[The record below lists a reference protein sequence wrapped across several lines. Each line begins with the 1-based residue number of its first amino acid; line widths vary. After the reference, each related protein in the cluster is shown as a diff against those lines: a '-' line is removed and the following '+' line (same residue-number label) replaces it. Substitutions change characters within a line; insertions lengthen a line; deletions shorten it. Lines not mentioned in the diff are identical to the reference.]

1 MGDEES
7 FEFYAYGGN
16 IPDKAEI
23 GATIEINMAVD
34 DLVDVQKTVEVNVQE
49 SMTADS
55 TEAYFDEEILVDG
68 GSVGVS
74 SIDMDDLKSTT
85 GTITLIEV
93 RSGLAYIHLVKVG
106 FCLLHMSQLPLH
118 SSATNDI

>member
-34 DLVDVQKTVEVNVQE
+34 DLVDVQETVEVNVQE
-49 SMTADS
+49 SMTSDS

-74 SIDMDDLKSTT
+74 SIDMDDPKSTT
-85 GTITLIEV
+85 GTIKFIEV
-93 RSGLAYIHLVKVG
+93 RSGLAYSHLVKVG
-106 FCLLHMSQLPLH
+106 FCLLH
-118 SSATNDI
+118 